1 MKKTRIQ
8 KWTIALA
15 ITVAALQIPLL
26 MLWAIIVNTLRL
38 SCHRLEASTKPN
50 GDIAYELVFEEEIF
64 RSELPA
70 FLPFFLALAACLVL
84 SVVGLIAVLR
94 KKRVTVTTACL
105 YAVAT
110 LICGFLWFAFARP
123 SAIVGYLNSTNLF
136 LIELEYFQ
144 RIGGMGLPGTD
155 LLFSFVKSIKF
166 LLLGLCMAAS
176 GALCGLGIT
185 EAVQKKKAPPLVT
198 ETVEPELYQV
208 QGRRKTE

>member
-1 MKKTRIQ
+1 MSHVKLKK
-8 KWTIALA
+8 ALA
-15 ITVAALQIPLL
+15 IAVAALQIPLL

-50 GDIAYELVFEEEIF
+50 GDIAYELVFKEEIF
-64 RSELPA
+64 RSELPT

-176 GALCGLGIT
+176 GVLCGLGIA
-185 EAVQKKKAPPLVT
+185 EAVQKKKAPPLVA
-198 ETVEPELYQV
+198 ETVEPELYQI
-208 QGRRKTE
+208 QGRRKIE

>member
-1 MKKTRIQ
+1 MSLVKLKK
-8 KWTIALA
+8 ALA
-15 ITVAALQIPLL
+15 ITLAALQIPLL

-50 GDIAYELVFEEEIF
+50 GDIAYELVFKEEIF

-176 GALCGLGIT
+176 GVLCGLGIAET
-185 EAVQKKKAPPLVT
+185 VRKKKAPPLVT
-198 ETVEPELYQV
+198 ETIEPELYQI

>member
-1 MKKTRIQ
+1 MSYIKLKK
-8 KWTIALA
+8 ALA

-50 GDIAYELVFEEEIF
+50 GDIAYELVFKEEIF

-144 RIGGMGLPGTD
+144 RICGMGLPGTD

-176 GALCGLGIT
+176 GVLCGLGIA
-185 EAVQKKKAPPLVT
+185 EAVRKKKAPPLVN
-198 ETVEPELYQV
+198 ETVEPELYQI

>member
-1 MKKTRIQ
+1 MSYIKLKK
-8 KWTIALA
+8 ALA

-50 GDIAYELVFEEEIF
+50 GDIAYELVFKEEIF

-176 GALCGLGIT
+176 GVLCGLGIA
-185 EAVQKKKAPPLVT
+185 EAVLKKKAPPLVT

-208 QGRRKTE
+208 QGRRQTE

>member
-1 MKKTRIQ
+1 MSLVKLKK
-8 KWTIALA
+8 ALA

-50 GDIAYELVFEEEIF
+50 GDIAYELVFKEEIF

-144 RIGGMGLPGTD
+144 RIDGMGLPGTD

>member
-1 MKKTRIQ
+1 MSLVKLKK
-8 KWTIALA
+8 ALA

-50 GDIAYELVFEEEIF
+50 GDIAYELVFKEEIF

-176 GALCGLGIT
+176 GVLCGLGIT

-198 ETVEPELYQV
+198 EVVEPELYQV

>member
-1 MKKTRIQ
+1 MSLVKLKK
-8 KWTIALA
+8 ALA

-50 GDIAYELVFEEEIF
+50 GDIAYELVFKEEIF

-166 LLLGLCMAAS
+166 LLLDLCMAAS
-176 GALCGLGIT
+176 GALCGLGIA
-185 EAVQKKKAPPLVT
+185 EAVRKKKAPPLVT
-198 ETVEPELYQV
+198 EAVEPELYQV

>member
-1 MKKTRIQ
+1 MSLVKLKK
-8 KWTIALA
+8 ALA

-50 GDIAYELVFEEEIF
+50 GDIAYELVFKEEIF

-176 GALCGLGIT
+176 GVLCGLGIS
-185 EAVQKKKAPPLVT
+185 EAVQKKKAPPLMT
-198 ETVEPELYQV
+198 ETVEPELYQI

>member
-1 MKKTRIQ
+1 M
-8 KWTIALA
+8 
-15 ITVAALQIPLL
+15 
-26 MLWAIIVNTLRL
+26 
-38 SCHRLEASTKPN
+38 
-50 GDIAYELVFEEEIF
+50 
-64 RSELPA
+64 
-70 FLPFFLALAACLVL
+70 
-84 SVVGLIAVLR
+84 GLIAVLR

-166 LLLGLCMAAS
+166 LLLGLCLAAS
-176 GALCGLGIT
+176 GVLCGLGI
-185 EAVQKKKAPPLVT
+185 ADKIRRQNAPPPAP
-198 ETVEPELYQV
+198 ESFEPALYQL
-208 QGRRKTE
+208 

>member
-1 MKKTRIQ
+1 MSLVKLKK
-8 KWTIALA
+8 ALA

-50 GDIAYELVFEEEIF
+50 GDIAYELVFKEEIF

-166 LLLGLCMAAS
+166 LLLGLCMAVS
-176 GALCGLGIT
+176 GALCGLGIA
-185 EAVQKKKAPPLVT
+185 EAVRKKKAPPLVT
-198 ETVEPELYQV
+198 EAVEPELYQV

>member
-1 MKKTRIQ
+1 MSLVKLKK
-8 KWTIALA
+8 ALA

-50 GDIAYELVFEEEIF
+50 GDIAYELVFKEEIF

-176 GALCGLGIT
+176 GVLCGLGIT

>member
-1 MKKTRIQ
+1 MSIVKLKK
-8 KWTIALA
+8 ALA

-50 GDIAYELVFEEEIF
+50 GDIAYELVFKEEIF

-176 GALCGLGIT
+176 GVLCGLGIT

-198 ETVEPELYQV
+198 EAVEPELYQV

>member
-1 MKKTRIQ
+1 MSLVKLKK
-8 KWTIALA
+8 ALA

-50 GDIAYELVFEEEIF
+50 GDIAYELVFKEEIF

-166 LLLGLCMAAS
+166 LLLGLCVAAS
-176 GALCGLGIT
+176 GVLCGLGIT

-198 ETVEPELYQV
+198 EAVEPELYQV

>member
-1 MKKTRIQ
+1 MSLVKLKK
-8 KWTIALA
+8 ALA

-50 GDIAYELVFEEEIF
+50 GDIAYELVFKEEIF

-198 ETVEPELYQV
+198 EAVEPELYQV

>member
-1 MKKTRIQ
+1 MSLVKLKK
-8 KWTIALA
+8 ALA

-50 GDIAYELVFEEEIF
+50 GDIAYELVFKEEIF

-94 KKRVTVTTACL
+94 KKRVTVTMACL
-105 YAVAT
+105 YTVAT

-176 GALCGLGIT
+176 GVLCGLGIT

-198 ETVEPELYQV
+198 EAVEPELYQV

>member
-1 MKKTRIQ
+1 MSLVKLKK
-8 KWTIALA
+8 ALA

-50 GDIAYELVFEEEIF
+50 GDIAYELVFKEEIF

-166 LLLGLCMAAS
+166 LLLGLCMAVS

-198 ETVEPELYQV
+198 EAVEPELYQV

>member
-1 MKKTRIQ
+1 MSLVKLKK
-8 KWTIALA
+8 ALA

-50 GDIAYELVFEEEIF
+50 GDIAYELVFKEEIF

-176 GALCGLGIT
+176 GVLCGLGIT

-198 ETVEPELYQV
+198 EAVEPELYQV

>member
-1 MKKTRIQ
+1 MSLVKLKK
-8 KWTIALA
+8 ALA

-50 GDIAYELVFEEEIF
+50 GDIAYELVFKEELF

-70 FLPFFLALAACLVL
+70 FLPFFLTLAACLVL

-105 YAVAT
+105 YAVST

-198 ETVEPELYQV
+198 EAVEPELYQV

>member
-1 MKKTRIQ
+1 MSLVKLKK
-8 KWTIALA
+8 ALA
-15 ITVAALQIPLL
+15 IAVAALQIPLL

-50 GDIAYELVFEEEIF
+50 GDIAYELVFKEEIF

-166 LLLGLCMAAS
+166 LLLGLCLAAS
-176 GALCGLGIT
+176 GALCGLGIA

-198 ETVEPELYQV
+198 ETVEPELYQI

>member
-1 MKKTRIQ
+1 MSLVKLKK
-8 KWTIALA
+8 ALA
-15 ITVAALQIPLL
+15 ITVAALQSPLL

-50 GDIAYELVFEEEIF
+50 GDIAYELVFKEELF

-70 FLPFFLALAACLVL
+70 FLPFFLTLAACLVL

-105 YAVAT
+105 YAVST

-198 ETVEPELYQV
+198 EAVEPELYQV
-208 QGRRKTE
+208 QGRRRTE